1 MSLKQKF
8 LQMEIRQQIKVTILA
23 MGAFATLYLISIIFC
38 YSYEVIDQSYRRGKQ
53 YFYSMKEESI
63 VSITYYQ
70 NVNLLLY
77 EEMIKLLTHQIFS
90 YFQSTKF
97 YIDDEIFNESY
108 LDSFIY
114 SYDSDVDNY
123 GNFYYYFRHYSEMN
137 NERVLYVKI
146 NIAKFFPIIQ
156 TIHSAT

>member
-108 LDSFIY
+108 IDSFIY

-123 GNFYYYFRHYSEMN
+123 GNFYYYFRDYSE
-137 NERVLYVKI
+137 I
-146 NIAKFFPIIQ
+146 
-156 TIHSAT
+156 

>member
-108 LDSFIY
+108 IDSFIY

-123 GNFYYYFRHYSEMN
+123 GNFYYYFRDYSEMN

-146 NIAKFFPIIQ
+146 NIAKFVLKY
-156 TIHSAT
+156 